1 MLMKIGK
8 RMREA
13 LLISHIKPWYLI
25 LTVLIIVAYPHVF
38 TKSFQQNLGILIL
51 MWHVLV
57 LPGIYSADIQVR
69 YPCQAMFILGWGIW
83 GSTSLLLLECYTVD
97 WYVDWNVFRNTSC
110 AVGGSSYF

>member
-1 MLMKIGK
+1 MKIGK

-51 MWHVLV
+51 MWACLGSAWNVLW
-57 LPGIYSADIQVR
+57 G
-69 YPCQAMFILGWGIW
+69 GGIW

>member
-1 MLMKIGK
+1 MKIGK

-51 MWHVLV
+51 MWACLGSAWNIRRIYRSGIPWSGHVLW
-57 LPGIYSADIQVR
+57 G
-69 YPCQAMFILGWGIW
+69 GGIW